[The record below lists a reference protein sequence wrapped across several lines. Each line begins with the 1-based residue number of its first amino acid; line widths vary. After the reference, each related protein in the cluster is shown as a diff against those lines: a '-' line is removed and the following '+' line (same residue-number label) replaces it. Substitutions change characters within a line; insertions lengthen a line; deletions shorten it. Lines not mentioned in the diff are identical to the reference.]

1 MRIYFDS
8 DGTLA
13 NFDAGV
19 QTLLGTTPDKY
30 MDAHGVPA
38 FWNAL
43 AADTVGGGFYQALP
57 MMPGASEMMAA
68 TASKRPL
75 ILSGC
80 PLGNWAQAQ
89 KINWAADH
97 FPGIPMICCPTKDKP
112 LFCDPGD
119 ILIDD
124 SAKNG
129 PPWEAAGGTFIH
141 FTGADAAL
149 EALRKMGVI

>member
-13 NFDAGV
+13 DFDAGV
-19 QTLLGTTPDKY
+19 QSLLGATPSDYIDK
-30 MDAHGVPA
+30 HGVAA

-43 AADTVGGGFYQALP
+43 ADDTTGGGFYQALSLLP
-57 MMPGASEMMAA
+57 QATEMMAA
-68 TASKRPL
+68 TATKRPL

-80 PLGNWAQAQ
+80 PLGTWAQAQ
-89 KINWAADH
+89 KINWAAAH
-97 FPGIPMICCPTKDKP
+97 FPGIPMICCPTKDKH
-112 LFCDPGD
+112 LFCQEGD

-129 PPWEAAGGTFIH
+129 DQWRAAGGVFIH

-149 EALRKMGVI
+149 AALAKMGAI